1 MAHRL
6 VTGTL
11 PRLRHPLRLR
21 STDRRLCILISPRSC
36 SRTLSKYS
44 VIPKPTWNGAFPSL
58 PANVS
63 KNFLNK
69 NKRDQHLPLPNPKA
83 QQKGKRRK
91 RSGYQ
96 TLLSF
101 RLVGTANQSHTGFT
115 SFTGSESSIG
125 ARSAQIMGIWEG
137 GFWIHLSMDCSG
149 CSTREQEKL

>member
-11 PRLRHPLRLR
+11 PRLRHPLRSR

-36 SRTLSKYS
+36 SGTLSKCL
-44 VIPKPTWNGAFPSL
+44 VILKPTWNGVSPSL
-58 PANVS
+58 PASVS
-63 KNFLNK
+63 KNSLSK
-69 NKRDQHLPLPNPKA
+69 SKRDQHLSLLRPKA
-83 QQKGKRRK
+83 QQKGKRRR

-101 RLVGTANQSHTGFT
+101 RLDGTASQSHTGFT

-137 GFWIHLSMDCSG
+137 GFWIHLSVDCSG
-149 CSTREQEKL
+149 YSTREQEKL